1 MKSLKI
7 QTIVYAVLVLL
18 ISSLFAQVSD
28 YDIIQNFKKSYQA
41 IYDSVRTASSLEKC
55 DLLEQ
60 KISSLKTEYSKH
72 QALLNDGL
80 HPDNFDGSFTKLN
93 SQLSIAKEKNKL
105 AVDLGSSNLQNDSLR
120 QEVSSLNSRIQQ
132 LADENGGFLQEIKSL
147 KLTIKKDKETIARMS
162 KLIDKLKANIE
173 ARDNLVINMLDS
185 LFIEFSKPDL
195 NDVEKGNL
203 QLTVNSKDFLRTI
216 LNTVNDNEKF
226 IESASLTAQDVMFI
240 KEEHKKFSGLWKKVS
255 PSIGQLYPDEATKA
269 QSIGMVD
276 NKISSWKNKIEATIW
291 KSIYLEFTKQNISVQ
306 QFKNATEFHDNLLT
320 YIDLEMQQP
329 SKEKFIAFNDSV
341 WEPVI
346 KDQWMAVIQSD
357 NSLTE
362 PQRIEIEDKIDLW
375 GKNFSSGMWIWFVL
389 GGLGIV
395 FLLIIIALVI
405 KLKKKTT
412 ENNNVL

>member
-55 DLLEQ
+55 DLLDQ
-60 KISSLKTEYSKH
+60 KISSLKSEYTKH
-72 QALLNDGL
+72 QVLLNDGL
-80 HPDNFDGSFTKLN
+80 HPDNFDVSFTKLN

-120 QEVSSLNSRIQQ
+120 QEVSSLNGRIQQ
-132 LADENGGFLQEIKSL
+132 LADENGGFLKEIKSL

-185 LFIEFSKPDL
+185 LFIEFSKPEL

-226 IESASLTAQDVMFI
+226 IESASLTAQDLMFI
-240 KEEHKKFSGLWKKVS
+240 KEEHKKFRGLWKKVS
-255 PSIGQLYPDEATKA
+255 PSIGQLYPDEATRD

-276 NKISSWKNKIEATIW
+276 NKISSWKSKIESTVW
-291 KSIYLEFTKQNISVQ
+291 KSIYLEFTKQNINVQ

-329 SKEKFIAFNDSV
+329 SKEKFVTFNDSV

-362 PQRIEIEDKIDLW
+362 AQRIEIEDKIDLW
-375 GKNFSSGMWIWFVL
+375 GKNFSSSTWIWFI
-389 GGLGIV
+389 LGIV

-405 KLKKKTT
+405 KFKKKTA
-412 ENNNVL
+412 ENNDVI